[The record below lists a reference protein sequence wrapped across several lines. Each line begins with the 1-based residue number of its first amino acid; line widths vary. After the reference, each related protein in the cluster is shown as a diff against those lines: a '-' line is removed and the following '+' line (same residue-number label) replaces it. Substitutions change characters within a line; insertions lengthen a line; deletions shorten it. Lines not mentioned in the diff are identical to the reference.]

1 MTVLDLTTE
10 EVLSGRLRYKISI
23 FPDGQQSIEII
34 SQDPMDFYDMSVQIT
49 NGVEIRCRMNS
60 FKDVELIV
68 LANQALKNLGVKKI
82 QLYVPYFLGARSDRK
97 FVRGS
102 VNYIKDV
109 IAPIINLQGFDKVTV
124 VDPHSDVLEACL
136 NNFEKKTNVELV
148 RLSLFN
154 YWTETNQIVSDMSK
168 IVFVSPDAGALKK
181 VYTVADFYQS
191 NNDILVCSKYRDADG
206 KLSRTSVPLTDDM
219 LDKDLFII
227 DDICDGGGTFINL
240 AKEIKSN
247 EKFTGKIYLIVTHG
261 IFSRGFDD
269 LSQYFEKIYTTN
281 SISNDVDENQLVKR
295 FDIFNNLIKFIS

>member
-1 MTVLDLTTE
+1 MVVLDLTKET
-10 EVLSGRLRYKISI
+10 VLSWRLRYNISK

-34 SQDPMDFYDMSVQIT
+34 SQDPKDFYDMSHMIKE
-49 NGVEIRCRMNS
+49 GVEIWSRMNS

-68 LANQALKNLGVKKI
+68 LANQALKNLKVKKI
-82 QLYVPYFLGARSDRK
+82 ELFVPYFLGARSDRK

-136 NNFEKKTNVELV
+136 NNFEKKSNHDLV
-148 RLSLFN
+148 RKSLMK
-154 YWTETNQIVSDMSK
+154 YWSETNQIISDMSK
-168 IVFVSPDAGALKK
+168 VVFVSPDAGALKK
-181 VYTVADFYQS
+181 VYGVSDMFTSKYDV
-191 NNDILVCSKYRDADG
+191 LVCSKYRDIDG
-206 KLSRTSVPLTDDM
+206 KLSKTNVPLTDDV
-219 LDKDLFII
+219 LDKDLFIV

-261 IFSRGFDD
+261 IFSRGYEG
-269 LSQYFEKIYTTN
+269 LSEYFKKVYTTN
-281 SISNDVDENQLVKR
+281 SISDEVDENSLVTR
-295 FDIFNNLIKFIS
+295 FDIFN